1 MADIDFK
8 GKDWN
13 SQIKFGQPGFYGESN
28 TQLTQLCNLPTA
40 ALACFS

>member
-13 SQIKFGQPGFYGESN
+13 SQIKFGQPGFYGE
-28 TQLTQLCNLPTA
+28 TALDRMLLLC
-40 ALACFS
+40 

>member
-28 TQLTQLCNLPTA
+28 TA
-40 ALACFS
+40 DALATRQQPFSC

>member
-13 SQIKFGQPGFYGESN
+13 SQIKFGQPGFYGKSIGM
-28 TQLTQLCNLPTA
+28 LLCWHCTHGL
-40 ALACFS
+40 L